1 MTRRDPGER
10 ERALHVLAV
19 ARYSGISLSEA
30 AARVGVSP
38 RVVLRYAGAGF
49 EQRGGQWRARPRDS
63 ISRRITL
70 LTPEGPRAVATRDSR
85 HASLIALHN
94 NAVRRY
100 IETGD
105 TSLLEAFERYRANVQ
120 RGPPLE
126 FATDPR
132 VIDRL
137 AEGGELAYDV
147 YLRF

>member
-1 MTRRDPGER
+1 MAGREADR
-10 ERALHVLAV
+10 ERALHVLAL
-19 ARYSGISLSEA
+19 ARYNGLTLEEA
-30 AARVGVSP
+30 AARAGVDP
-38 RVVLRYAGAGF
+38 TLVHRHAGSGF
-49 EQRGGQWRARPRDS
+49 ERRQGELRPRPVDR
-63 ISRRITL
+63 IPRRMSL
-70 LTPEGPRAVATRDSR
+70 LTPSGPVAVTTRDSR

-100 IETGD
+100 VETGD

-126 FATDPR
+126 FASDPR

-147 YLRF
+147 YQRF